1 MFFEP
6 LVGRRT
12 VMVRKRRTKIDWAH
26 CMGRLLEKHYPDAET
41 VVLVMDNLNTHGLS
55 SFYEAFPPEEACRL
69 TRRLEIHYTPALYA
83 GAWQLAGYVR
93 DRKQRD
99 GPGVSPGGF
108 RRRKSWKKKRRFG
121 PSSATKKERQPTGA
135 SGPKMHASSCGDFTQ
150 TLTVDTTLGAGD
162 KGLRPTSCS
171 R

>member
-1 MFFEP
+1 MAHGHEVHTQTVPDPEGCTMHAELAFDTGVIVLGPEAGEEGGQKQICSLWGCKTWLIEFLRGVP
-6 LVGRRT
+6 SRR
-12 VMVRKRRTKIDWAH
+12 
-26 CMGRLLEKHYPDAET
+26 
-41 VVLVMDNLNTHGLS
+41 GLS
-55 SFYEAFPPEEACRL
+55 IDSTARNS
-69 TRRLEIHYTPALYA
+69 LYA
-83 GAWQLAGYVR
+83 GAWQLAEHGR

-99 GPGVSPGGF
+99 GPGASPGGF
-108 RRRKSWKKKRRFG
+108 RRRKSWEKKRRLG

-171 R
+171 Q